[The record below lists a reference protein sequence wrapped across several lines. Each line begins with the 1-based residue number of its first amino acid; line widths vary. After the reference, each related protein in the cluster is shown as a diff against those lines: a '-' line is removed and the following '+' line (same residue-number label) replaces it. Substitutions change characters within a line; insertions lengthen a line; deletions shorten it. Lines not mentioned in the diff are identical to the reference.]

1 MDEPA
6 MDISAWK
13 DQYLHERAR
22 NRPQVRAARPRSQRR
37 LRPAPFARAVN
48 FPPCTL
54 SPNRRRVLA
63 GVLLAAHGAA
73 MPAMAQD
80 PLPDVEVV
88 ARDSVATGMLSTTQ
102 LRDWQVSYF
111 RRGGG
116 AVVVTAFDVSRD
128 SVFWQ
133 FLGSWGLKKNGVAAG
148 LTWTGEMTAVSRPSD
163 VDSLTRGA
171 SATLNGR
178 PRAKWAVGL
187 EAPWDSLSIRMRIE
201 APPDPD
207 AMSRVVQ
214 GGVTG
219 HTRVVVGPPPQPDQP
234 VGLSDI
240 LLYEPD
246 ERLPP
251 TRLDG
256 PNGAMARALG
266 TTALSGRR
274 QMGMYWE
281 AYGLPMGELADA
293 SLTVVRLLSHGE
305 ARTVLVSDA
314 PDARRAK
321 TIARIE
327 WSFHPAKDDNGIST
341 RGVVLDVGS
350 LDVGRYAAVV
360 TVAVPGQEPVMVVR
374 EFKVEVPASR

>member
-1 MDEPA
+1 MVA
-6 MDISAWK
+6 GGLII
-13 DQYLHERAR
+13 
-22 NRPQVRAARPRSQRR
+22 
-37 LRPAPFARAVN
+37 AV
-48 FPPCTL
+48 
-54 SPNRRRVLA
+54 
-63 GVLLAAHGAA
+63 GAA
-73 MPAMAQD
+73 VPALAQV
-80 PLPDVEVV
+80 PLPELEVV
-88 ARDSVATGMLSTTQ
+88 DRDTVIPSTRSVTQ
-102 LRDWQVSYF
+102 LRDWQVGYF
-111 RRGGG
+111 RRGGS

-133 FLGSWGLKKNGVAAG
+133 FLGSWGLKKDGVVATSG
-148 LTWTGEMTAVSRPSD
+148 WTGELSAVSRPSPT
-163 VDSLTRGA
+163 DSLTRGA
-171 SATLNGR
+171 SATIQGR
-178 PRAKWAVGL
+178 PRAKWAASL
-187 EAPWDSLSIRMRIE
+187 EAPWDSLSLRVRIE

-219 HTRVVVGPPPQPDQP
+219 QTRVVVGPPPQPDQQ

-251 TRLDG
+251 TGLEG

-281 AYGLPMGELADA
+281 MYGLPMGELAEA

-305 ARTVLVSDA
+305 ARTVLVSDS
-314 PDARRAK
+314 PDMRSAK
-321 TIARIE
+321 TIARVE
-327 WSFHPAKDDNGIST
+327 WTLHPTKNDNGISS

-350 LDVGRYAAVV
+350 LDIGRYAAMV